1 MSLSERM
8 RAAAPLAGLAGIFIL
23 GLSGCI
29 RPMYGANGV
38 NNKLAEIEVAPV
50 PERVGHYLVEE
61 LKFETD
67 GSGNRPPPRYRLTLT
82 ATSAA
87 VGTIVDI
94 GSQRAD
100 AAVVMVN
107 ATYSLAE
114 IVGGRIV
121 ISGAANAS
129 ASYDRTE
136 QRYANVRAARDAEI
150 RAATVLADQ
159 IRTRLAV
166 ALLKEQ

>member
-1 MSLSERM
+1 MLLSERK
-8 RAAAPLAGLAGIFIL
+8 RGAAMLVALAGILLL

-29 RPMYGANGV
+29 HPMYGANGV
-38 NNKLAEIEVAPV
+38 NNKLAEIEVAPI
-50 PERVGHYLVEE
+50 PERVGHYLAEE

-67 GSGNRPPPRYRLTLT
+67 GSGNRPSPRYRLTIS
-82 ATSAA
+82 ATSTA

-100 AAVVMVN
+100 AAVVQVN

-114 IVGGRIV
+114 IAGGRAV
-121 ISGAANAS
+121 TSGAVYAS

-166 ALLKEQ
+166 ALLKEK